1 METERSCILGNRV
14 YKMKIQSSLYG
25 DIQLIITGNSDPGT
39 SAVLSPFGQIEGLY
53 FNNSSEPD
61 DFEFNFKKDLSRVL
75 EEEGVERIEI
85 KADNKEDYYKI
96 LDQLYEFNKGCITVS
111 GTSKEKYTL
120 IVEEYKDL
128 DVDPLANEKEKKTG
142 DHGKA

>member
-1 METERSCILGNRV
+1 METGGSHILGNRV
-14 YKMKIQSSLYG
+14 YEMKIQS
-25 DIQLIITGNSDPGT
+25 NSFKLLPGT
-39 SAVLSPFGQIEGLY
+39 SGVLSPFGQIEGLY

-142 DHGKA
+142 DNGKA

>member
-1 METERSCILGNRV
+1 METGGSHILGNRV
-14 YKMKIQSSLYG
+14 YEMKIQS
-25 DIQLIITGNSDPGT
+25 NSFKLLPGT
-39 SAVLSPFGQIEGLY
+39 SGVLSPFGQIEGLY

-128 DVDPLANEKEKKTG
+128 DADPLANEKEKKTG
-142 DHGKA
+142 DNGKA

>member
-1 METERSCILGNRV
+1 M
-14 YKMKIQSSLYG
+14 
-25 DIQLIITGNSDPGT
+25 PGT
-39 SAVLSPFGQIEGLY
+39 SGVLSPFGQIEGLY

-142 DHGKA
+142 DNGKA

>member
-1 METERSCILGNRV
+1 M
-14 YKMKIQSSLYG
+14 
-25 DIQLIITGNSDPGT
+25 
-39 SAVLSPFGQIEGLY
+39 Y

-128 DVDPLANEKEKKTG
+128 DADPLANEKEKKTG
-142 DHGKA
+142 DNGKA

>member
-1 METERSCILGNRV
+1 METGGSHTLGNRV
-14 YKMKIQSSLYG
+14 YEMKIQS
-25 DIQLIITGNSDPGT
+25 NSFKLLPGT
-39 SAVLSPFGQIEGLY
+39 SGVLSPFGQIEGLY

-128 DVDPLANEKEKKTG
+128 DADPLANEKEKKTG
-142 DHGKA
+142 DNGKA

>member
-1 METERSCILGNRV
+1 MT
-14 YKMKIQSSLYG
+14 KIAHIGVANPCKYMNIDL
-25 DIQLIITGNSDPGT
+25 LVCGNSDPGT
-39 SAVLSPFGQIEGLY
+39 SGVLSPFGQIKGLY

-61 DFEFNFKKDLSRVL
+61 DFEFNFKQDLSRIL
-75 EEEGVERIEI
+75 DEEGVEKIEI

-96 LDQLYEFNKGCITVS
+96 LDELAEFNKNCITVS

-128 DVDPLANEKEKKTG
+128 DADPLASEKESKKKEQEKT
-142 DHGKA
+142 

>member
-1 METERSCILGNRV
+1 METGGSHILGNRV
-14 YKMKIQSSLYG
+14 YEMKIQS
-25 DIQLIITGNSDPGT
+25 NSFKLLPGP
-39 SAVLSPFGQIEGLY
+39 SGVLSPFGQIEGLY

-128 DVDPLANEKEKKTG
+128 DVAPLANEKDKKTG
-142 DHGKA
+142 DNGTA